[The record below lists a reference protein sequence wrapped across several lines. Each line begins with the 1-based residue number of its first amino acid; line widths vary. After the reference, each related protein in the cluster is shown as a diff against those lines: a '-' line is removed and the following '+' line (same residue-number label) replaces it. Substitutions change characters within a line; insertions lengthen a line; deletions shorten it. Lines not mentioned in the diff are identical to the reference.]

1 MYVQLSEL
9 RVLKIQGIVFI
20 QSVLLII
27 HTLMM
32 LTGYCACGCRIKTI
46 LARFLERKTEG
57 ALRRV
62 YIRLTA
68 KGLPEELK
76 LE

>member
-1 MYVQLSEL
+1 
-9 RVLKIQGIVFI
+9 
-20 QSVLLII
+20 
-27 HTLMM
+27 MM
-32 LTGYCACGCRIKTI
+32 LIGYCACGCRIKTI